1 MEEIQ
6 ASAPCFGAP
15 AGLRLKVTGG
25 ARPPVSRE
33 IDVSPDELTR
43 WLAGEA
49 CLPDTVLQDF
59 AETLFSSITGQA
71 PR

>member
-1 MEEIQ
+1 MEDIH
-6 ASAPCFGAP
+6 APAPHFGAP

-25 ARPPVSRE
+25 ARPPVDLE
-33 IDVSPDELTR
+33 MDVRPDELTR

-49 CLPDTVLQDF
+49 CLPDTVLQEF
-59 AETLFSSITGQA
+59 AETLFSSITGEA

>member
-6 ASAPCFGAP
+6 

-25 ARPPVSRE
+25 TRAPVSLE
-33 IDVSPDELTR
+33 MDLSADELTR

-59 AETLFSSITGQA
+59 AETLFSSITGLA

>member
-6 ASAPCFGAP
+6 ASAPRLGAP
-15 AGLRLKVTGG
+15 AVLRLKVTGG
-25 ARPPVSRE
+25 AKPPVALDIE
-33 IDVSPDELTR
+33 VSSDELRR

-49 CLPDTVLQDF
+49 CLPDAVLQDF

-71 PR
+71 PQ